1 MAAMVLGPSCVL
13 HRDRAVTVDADASV
27 GSSYVFRGQTMV
39 DGPVAQGNARVGLPL
54 ALGGAVQLA
63 GFANVDLTND
73 VGGGWFDDGH
83 AGEIT
88 EYDGIA
94 AYAFDAGPLTV
105 EAGAQYYGWPD
116 GLDFPASPFPSTTQ
130 AFVRVGAD
138 VAGFAPSV
146 TVFRDVDEVNG
157 ADYAQA
163 GLAREVLLAKALRL
177 ELGGS
182 LGWSDATHSLW
193 LYRRETDGFSDLA
206 GRAHVAWDAR
216 DWLTV
221 RVGAHA
227 STILDDTMRGW
238 FDGKANDAD
247 VVWFTLGVAVAF

>member
-39 DGPVAQGNARVGLPL
+39 DGPVAQGNARVGVPL
-54 ALGGAVQLA
+54 AVGGAVQIA

-73 VGGGWFDDGH
+73 VGGGWFADGH
-83 AGEIT
+83 AGEIS
-88 EYDGIA
+88 EFDGIA
-94 AYAFDAGPLTV
+94 AYAFDAGPLTI
-105 EAGAQYYGWPD
+105 EAGAQYYGWPNAS
-116 GLDFPASPFPSTTQ
+116 DFPFQPFPTTTQ

-163 GLAREVLLAKALRL
+163 ALAREVPLAKALRL

-221 RVGAHA
+221 RIGAPA
-227 STILDDTMRGW
+227 SPILDATMRGG
-238 FDGKANDAD
+238 FAGKANDAD

>member
-39 DGPVAQGNARVGLPL
+39 DGPVAQGNARVGVPL
-54 ALGGAVQLA
+54 AVGGAVQLA

-83 AGEIT
+83 AGEFT

-105 EAGAQYYGWPD
+105 EAGAQYYGWPNAS
-116 GLDFPASPFPSTTQ
+116 DFPF
-130 AFVRVGAD
+130 
-138 VAGFAPSV
+138 SV
-146 TVFRDVDEVNG
+146 TVFREVDEVNG

-163 GLAREVLLAKALRL
+163 ALAREVPLAKALRL

-221 RVGAHA
+221 RIGAHA

>member
-1 MAAMVLGPSCVL
+1 MAAMVLGPSCVF

-39 DGPVAQGNARVGLPL
+39 DGPVAQGNARVGVPL
-54 ALGGAVQLA
+54 AVGGAVQLA

-83 AGEIT
+83 AGEFT

-105 EAGAQYYGWPD
+105 EAGAQYYGWPNAS
-116 GLDFPASPFPSTTQ
+116 DFPFQPFPTTTQ

-146 TVFRDVDEVNG
+146 TVFRDVDEVHG

-163 GLAREVLLAKALRL
+163 ALAREVPLAKALRL

-221 RVGAHA
+221 RIGAHA

>member
-1 MAAMVLGPSCVL
+1 MAAMVLGPSCVF
-13 HRDRAVTVDADASV
+13 HRDRPVTVDADALV
-27 GSSYVFRGQTMV
+27 GSAYDFRGQTMV

-54 ALGGAVQLA
+54 AVGGAVQLA

-83 AGEIT
+83 AGEFT

-105 EAGAQYYGWPD
+105 EAGAQYYGWPNAS
-116 GLDFPASPFPSTTQ
+116 DFPFQPFPSTTQ
-130 AFVRVGAD
+130 AFVRVIGD
-138 VAGFAPSV
+138 VAGFTPSV
-146 TVFRDVDEVNG
+146 VVFRDVDEVQG

-163 GLAREVLLAKALRL
+163 SVAREVPLAKALRL
-177 ELGGS
+177 ELGAA
-182 LGWSDATHSLW
+182 LGWSDDTHSKW
-193 LYRRETDGFSDLA
+193 LYRRQVDGLSDLA
-206 GRAHVAWDAR
+206 GVAQLAWDPR

-221 RVGAHA
+221 RIGAHA